1 MENENELRILMVE
14 DDMDD
19 VCLIE
24 RTLRKGNLTFVNE
37 CVDKLGEFNEALSRF
52 RPDIVLS
59 DHGMPGFNSF
69 EALQICLKEHSDIPF
84 ILVTGTVS
92 DEYAIAC
99 LKNGV
104 DDYVLKTNLS
114 RLPTAIRNAVKKRN
128 LEGLKRQAEAT
139 LRKQNEELDNF
150 VYSVSHN
157 LRGPL
162 LSVVGLLNIA
172 ENAESKMELNDLHA
186 MMRTS
191 ISRLNDT
198 LNDIIEYSRNSRNEI
213 TCDYLDW
220 MEIIRKTFL
229 KMAYLHPAEEITKML
244 TMNTIVP
251 FFSDIKRIEV
261 ILGNLLINAVSYRSH
276 DRELIIGVEVFTSEE
291 EVVIVIKDNGIGIKE
306 EVLPKIYNMFYRG
319 TEASQGA
326 GLGLYIVKEIV
337 EKLKGKIAVTSEAG
351 IGTTVTVTIPSEKML
366 EKRER
371 ERAIPVLKKHSSAEV
386 TSPSLWIVN

>member
-19 VCLIE
+19 VHLIE
-24 RTLRKGNLTFVNE
+24 RVLRKGNLPFVNE

-104 DDYVLKTNLS
+104 DDYVLKTNLL
-114 RLPTAIRNAVKKRN
+114 RLPTAIRSAVKKRN
-128 LEGLKRQAEAT
+128 LERLKREAEVT

-162 LSVVGLLNIA
+162 LSVVGLLNLA
-172 ENAESKMELNDLHA
+172 EDSSSKTELNDLHT

-220 MEIIRKTFL
+220 MEIIRRTFL
-229 KMAYLHPAEEITKML
+229 KMAYLHPAEDITKML
-244 TMNTIVP
+244 TLNTIVP

-261 ILGNLLINAVSYRSH
+261 VLGNLLINAVSYRSR
-276 DRELIIGVEVFTSEE
+276 DRELIIGVEVSTSDDD
-291 EVVIVIKDNGIGIKE
+291 VVIVIKDNGIGIKE

-337 EKLKGKIAVTSEAG
+337 EKLHGKIIITSMAG
-351 IGTTVTVTIPSEKML
+351 IGTTVTVTIPSEQML
-366 EKRER
+366 KRRER
-371 ERAIPVLKKHSSAEV
+371 ERTIPVLKIHRSEDMA
-386 TSPSLWIVN
+386 SPGQWIMS

>member
-19 VCLIE
+19 VHLIE
-24 RTLRKGNLTFVNE
+24 RVLRKSNLAFVNE

-104 DDYVLKTNLS
+104 DDYVLKTNLL
-114 RLPTAIRNAVKKRN
+114 RLPTAIRSAVKKRN
-128 LEGLKRQAEAT
+128 LERLKREAEVT

-162 LSVVGLLNIA
+162 LSVVGLLNLA
-172 ENAESKMELNDLHA
+172 EDSSSKTELNDLHT

-220 MEIIRKTFL
+220 MEIIRRTFL
-229 KMAYLHPAEEITKML
+229 KMAYLHPAEDITKML
-244 TMNTIVP
+244 TLNTIVP

-261 ILGNLLINAVSYRSH
+261 VLGNLLINAVSYRSR
-276 DRELIIGVEVFTSEE
+276 DRELIIGVEVSTSDDD
-291 EVVIVIKDNGIGIKE
+291 VVIVIKDNGIGIKE

-337 EKLKGKIAVTSEAG
+337 EKLHGKIIITSMAG
-351 IGTTVTVTIPSEKML
+351 IGTTVTVTIPSEQML
-366 EKRER
+366 KRRER
-371 ERAIPVLKKHSSAEV
+371 ERTIPLLKIHRSEDMA
-386 TSPSLWIVN
+386 SPGQWIMS

>member
-19 VCLIE
+19 VHLIE
-24 RTLRKGNLTFVNE
+24 RVLRKGNLPFVNE
-37 CVDKLGEFNEALSRF
+37 CVGKLGEFNEALSRF

-104 DDYVLKTNLS
+104 DDYVLKTNLL
-114 RLPTAIRNAVKKRN
+114 RLPTAIRSAVKKRN
-128 LEGLKRQAEAT
+128 LERLKREAEVT

-162 LSVVGLLNIA
+162 LSVVGLLNLA
-172 ENAESKMELNDLHA
+172 ENSSSKTELNDLHT

-220 MEIIRKTFL
+220 MEIIRRTFL
-229 KMAYLHPAEEITKML
+229 KMAYLHPAEDITKML
-244 TMNTIVP
+244 TLNTIVP

-261 ILGNLLINAVSYRSH
+261 VLGNLLINAVSYRSH
-276 DRELIIGVEVFTSEE
+276 DRELIIGVEVSTSDDD
-291 EVVIVIKDNGIGIKE
+291 VVIVIKDNGIGIKE

-337 EKLKGKIAVTSEAG
+337 EKLNGKIIITSMAG
-351 IGTTVTVTIPSEKML
+351 ICTTVTVTIPSEQML
-366 EKRER
+366 KRRER
-371 ERAIPVLKKHSSAEV
+371 ERTIPVLKIHQSEDMA
-386 TSPSLWIVN
+386 SPGQWIMS